1 MTKNTIKLKYSQP
14 PKKCVVSTFKPQIDV
29 VRFSVCTFCC
39 RLFFIALF
47 RNPFD
52 GLRFWNMQHN
62 VSSHICCSSSKCMR
76 WNGVGEIMI
85 EFTKKSHRPFSF
97 SILHSAIS
105 IIVSKFQATF
115 ILFFPWHTE
124 KGGEGDF
131 FLFLTHVPHRPNEF
145 HVESNWIKYEKFR

>member
-1 MTKNTIKLKYSQP
+1 MCSFHIQTTNWRRSLFG
-14 PKKCVVSTFKPQIDV
+14 VHFLLSTFFYRSLSESLWRV
-29 VRFSVCTFCC
+29 TF
-39 RLFFIALF
+39 LEYA
-47 RNPFD
+47 
-52 GLRFWNMQHN
+52 MQHN

-115 ILFFPWHTE
+115 SLFFPWHTE
-124 KGGEGDF
+124 EGEKEI
-131 FLFLTHVPHRPNEF
+131 FLIFNACP
-145 HVESNWIKYEKFR
+145 SSSKWISCGVKLNYIWKI